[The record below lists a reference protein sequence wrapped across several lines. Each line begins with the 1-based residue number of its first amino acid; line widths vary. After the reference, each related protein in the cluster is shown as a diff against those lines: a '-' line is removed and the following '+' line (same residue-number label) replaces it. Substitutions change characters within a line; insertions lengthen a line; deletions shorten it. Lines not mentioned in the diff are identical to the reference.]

1 MISVAA
7 AAQTALPAAQVSTAA
22 VVVPNN
28 ILLVDWKG
36 PYQGVPPWDQVKPEQ
51 FDEAYA
57 FAIAELEREA
67 AATANNP
74 EAPTFANTIEAMERG
89 GARLE
94 QVGSIFGVM
103 TDNMSSP
110 AYQALDKKW
119 SPKLSAAFD
128 KITLDPKIF
137 ARVETLYNK
146 RDSLGL
152 DAKQLRVLTRT
163 YDGFV
168 RRGAKLDATQK
179 AQVS

>member
-1 MISVAA
+1 MKAFLLAGAAVIGVAA
-7 AAQTALPAAQVSTAA
+7 TAQTTMPATQATTAA
-22 VVVPNN
+22 IAVPNN
-28 ILLVDWKG
+28 ILLADWKG

-74 EAPTFANTIEAMERG
+74 AAPTFENTIVAMEKG
-89 GARLE
+89 GARLD

-103 TDNMSSP
+103 TDNMSTP

-119 SPKLSAAFD
+119 SPRLSAAFD
-128 KITLDPKIF
+128 RITLDPKIF

-152 DAKQLRVLTRT
+152 DAKQIARC
-163 YDGFV
+163 
-168 RRGAKLDATQK
+168 
-179 AQVS
+179 